1 MLRHQWSG
9 FVVAGVQQQKIYPQL
24 AGKVTR
30 PRQQLSLP
38 SGIHVNMEVD

>member
-1 MLRHQWSG
+1 MLRHQWNE

-30 PRQQLSLP
+30 QRQLLSLL
-38 SGIHVNMEVD
+38 SGIHVTMEVD